1 MTATVT
7 RPTIPLTQ
15 TVHKVVCPHDCPDTC
30 SMLAYVEEG
39 RVVRVAGDPDHPL
52 TQGFL
57 CAKTNRYFERVYS
70 PDRVLHP
77 MRRKAGSP
85 KGPGSEFERIGWDE
99 AIAEIAANFQRVI
112 AEDGPEAVL
121 PYSYAG
127 TMGIVNYGSM
137 DNRLFHRMGASLL
150 DRTICSTAG
159 EAAMK
164 YTIGGNYGYDP
175 EEMGRAEMV
184 IIWGANMASTHPHS
198 IPFIKDAQKRGARVI
213 LIDPHR
219 SRTANLADEII
230 MLRPGTDAAFAL
242 GMMNVIIN
250 EGLYD
255 KEYVEQHTLGFEQLK
270 ERVQEYPVERVAQI
284 TGIEA
289 GVITELARAYAAAKP
304 AAIRLGYGM
313 QRHTN
318 GGMAVRA
325 VYMLPALVGHW
336 RHAGGGTLLS
346 SGHFVKINW
355 KAIERPDL
363 IPEGHHP
370 RLVNMNL
377 LGEALTE
384 YNDPP
389 VKALY
394 VYNCN
399 PASVTPDQNKVLGGL
414 CRNDLFVAVHEQL
427 WTDTTNYANIVLP
440 ATSSFEHTD
449 LYKAYGH
456 LYVQLSEPAI
466 APLAES
472 RPNID
477 VFRMIAKAMGYTDAA
492 FDDDER
498 AIIEQ
503 ALSAGGAQMEGIT
516 WDKLKEGPQRIRTP
530 RPFAPFA
537 NGGFSTPSGKC
548 ELYSEQLAAEGLDP
562 LPNYTPIAESPDG
575 SPELYQRY
583 PLNLISPAAHHFL
596 NSSFSNLE
604 RSMKGE
610 GEPTIEL
617 CTEDAAT
624 RGIVTGDW
632 CRVYN
637 DRGEVRLRAKVGD
650 TVKPGVACTL
660 TLWWARDM
668 PDKRGINV
676 LTSQRLTDMGGGATF
691 HTNLVQVEKV
701 LLVRS
706 EE

>member
-1 MTATVT
+1 MTATT
-7 RPTIPLTQ
+7 NRQIIPLQQ

-30 SMLAYVEEG
+30 SMLAYVEDG
-39 RVVRVAGDPDHPL
+39 RVVRVGGDPDHPL

-57 CAKTNRYFERVYS
+57 CAKTNRYYERIYS
-70 PDRVLHP
+70 PDRMLYP
-77 MRRKAGSP
+77 MRRKPGSP
-85 KGPGSEFERIGWDE
+85 KGPGSEFERISWDD
-99 AIAEIAANFQRVI
+99 AIAAIVANFQRVI
-112 AEDGPEAVL
+112 AEHGPEAVL

-175 EEMGRAEMV
+175 EEVSKAEMV
-184 IIWGANMASTHPHS
+184 IIWGANIASTHPHP
-198 IPFIKDAQKRGARVI
+198 IPFIKEAQRRGARVV

-219 SRTANLADEII
+219 SRSASLADQVI

-255 KEYVEQHTLGFEQLK
+255 EEYVEQYTHGFEQLR
-270 ERVQEYPVERVAQI
+270 ERVQQYPVERAAQI

-289 GVITELARAYAAAKP
+289 EVITELARAYAAAKP

-318 GGMAVRA
+318 GGMAVRT

-336 RHAGGGTLLS
+336 RYAGGGTLLS
-346 SGHFVKINW
+346 TGHFVKINW
-355 KAIERPDL
+355 NAVERPDL
-363 IPEGHHP
+363 IPQGHHP
-370 RLVNMNL
+370 RTINMNE
-377 LGEALTE
+377 LGEALLTAD
-384 YNDPP
+384 NPP

-399 PASVTPDQNKVLGGL
+399 PASVTPDQTKVLQGL
-414 CRNDLFVAVHEQL
+414 RRPDLFVAVHEQL
-427 WTDTTNYANIVLP
+427 WTDTTDYADVVMP
-440 ATSSFEHTD
+440 ATTSFEHTD

-466 APLAES
+466 APVGES
-472 RPNID
+472 KPNIE
-477 VFRMIAKAMGYTDAA
+477 VFRMIAKGMGYTEPC

-498 AIIEQ
+498 EIIGQ
-503 ALSAGGAQMEGIT
+503 ALSAGGKPMEGIT

-537 NGGFSTPSGKC
+537 RGGFATASGKC
-548 ELYSEQLAAEGLDP
+548 EFYSEQMAAAGLDP

-575 SPELYQRY
+575 SPELHQRY

-604 RSMKGE
+604 RSQRGE
-610 GEPTIEL
+610 VEPTIEL
-617 CTEDAAT
+617 SEADAAA
-624 RGIVTGDW
+624 RGIATGDW
-632 CRVYN
+632 CRVFN
-637 DRGEVRLRAKVGD
+637 ARGEVRLRAKVGD
-650 TVKPGVACTL
+650 TVRPGVACTL
-660 TLWWARDM
+660 TIWWTRDT
-668 PDKRGINV
+668 PDHTGINV
-676 LTSQRLTDMGGGATF
+676 LTSDRLTDMGGGATF
-691 HTNLVQVEKV
+691 HTNLVQVAKAD
-701 LLVRS
+701 
-706 EE
+706 